1 MVDIHRKFRIF
12 QLYWRQT
19 TVITL
24 SRAGRV
30 GSRSTSSRRNGGG
43 MGTEAAFSKLLNKL
57 QREKGKDIFKEVKHR
72 KSQVQLINKSVQSS
86 VEFQRF
92 TIISMK

>member
-1 MVDIHRKFRIF
+1 
-12 QLYWRQT
+12 
-19 TVITL
+19 
-24 SRAGRV
+24 
-30 GSRSTSSRRNGGG
+30 